1 MDNNYINNL
10 LAQVIGTHVVLFIY
24 ILITTD
30 TCYCMRYSWL
40 SIGPWVKRSI
50 VLWWQVGLVEGTGG
64 STR

>member
-1 MDNNYINNL
+1 MCL
-10 LAQVIGTHVVLFIY
+10 CESEGPHVPQMVSVVLLIM
-24 ILITTD
+24 ITTD
-30 TCYCMRYSWL
+30 TCGDTCMESYSWL